1 MIEIILYILIFFL
14 IAIWV
19 AWEIS
24 FAKKDYYVSSIL
36 TLAEIITSILIM
48 LFTWLAA

>member
-1 MIEIILYILIFFL
+1 MIETILYILIFFL

-36 TLAEIITSILIM
+36 TLAEIITSILIIV
-48 LFTWLAA
+48 FTWLAS

>member
-24 FAKKDYYVSSIL
+24 FAKKDYYVASIF